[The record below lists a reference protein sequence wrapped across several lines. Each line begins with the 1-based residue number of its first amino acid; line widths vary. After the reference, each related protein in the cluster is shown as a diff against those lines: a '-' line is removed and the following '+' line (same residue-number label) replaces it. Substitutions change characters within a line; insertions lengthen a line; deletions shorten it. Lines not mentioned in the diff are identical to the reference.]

1 MFGQDEW
8 ELFKLL
14 AGPSGVCVLCA
25 CVCVAKENKTV
36 GVMCFDNL
44 GCSNFG
50 TVSLREV
57 LEPPDR

>member
-1 MFGQDEW
+1 MCVFCVR
-8 ELFKLL
+8 
-14 AGPSGVCVLCA
+14 VCV
-25 CVCVAKENKTV
+25 CVCVARENKTV

-50 TVSLREV
+50 TVSLWEV